1 MKIQNLSNNSQD
13 SKFKIQK
20 SPPLAGQTV
29 LQTNIGGAE
38 PSRGKVRDIY
48 DLGDKL
54 LIVATDRISAFDVVM
69 ANGIPYKGIIL
80 TQISR
85 FWFDFLSPYVEHH
98 LISDDASSFP
108 EPFCNYSDQLAGR
121 SMLVRKGEV
130 LPVECVVRGYLAGSG
145 WREYQ
150 DSGTICGQKLPAGL
164 RQCQKLQRPVFTP
177 ATKAERGTHDENIS
191 FQQCVDIIGKESAAY
206 VRDKSIE
213 IFKKAG
219 KYAESRGMILADTKF
234 EWGTIDGRIILIDE
248 VLTPDSSRFWPAD
261 KYQVGRDQESFDK
274 QFVRNYLESINFD
287 KSGPG
292 VELPEDIATKTSN
305 KYIEAYER
313 LTGKKFESWVS

>member
-1 MKIQNLSNNSQD
+1 ME
-13 SKFKIQK
+13 
-20 SPPLAGQTV
+20 AV
-29 LQTNIGGAE
+29 LQTNIGENE
-38 PSRGKVRDIY
+38 PNRGKVRDIY

-69 ANGIPYKGIIL
+69 ANGIPCKGIIL

-85 FWFDFLSPYVEHH
+85 FWFDFLSPDIEHH
-98 LISDDASSFP
+98 LISDDVAGFP
-108 EPFCNYSDQLAGR
+108 EPFCNYSEQLAGR
-121 SMLVRKGEV
+121 SMLVKKVEV
-130 LPVECVVRGYLAGSG
+130 LPIECVVRGYLAGSG
-145 WREYQ
+145 WKEYK
-150 DSGTICGQKLPAGL
+150 DSGTVCKQKLPSGL
-164 RQCQKLQRPVFTP
+164 AQCQKLPELIFTP

-191 FQQCVDIIGKESAAY
+191 FAQCVDVIGSEAANY
-206 VRDKSIE
+206 VRDKSTE

-219 KYAESRGMILADTKF
+219 KYAETKGMILADTKF
-234 EWGTIDGRIILIDE
+234 EWGRVDGRIILIDE

-261 KYQVGRDQESFDK
+261 KYHHGRDQESFDK

-292 VELPEDIATKTSN
+292 VELPDDIRAKTSE

-313 LTGKKFESWVS
+313 LTGKKFEAPIS